1 MSRAV
6 IVLIFAI
13 VFNALANI
21 LIKVGMVKVGKTEE
35 WVHTLRKAAVQPAIL
50 LGVVSFALALVG
62 YSIVLTRLN
71 LSVAYPTMVSM
82 GLVIVVLASHFFLS
96 EAIRPV
102 QIVGFLLIISGVWM
116 VAR

>member
-21 LIKVGMVKVGKTEE
+21 LIKVGMIKVGKTEE
-35 WVHTLRKAAVQPAIL
+35 WVHAFWKASFQPAIL

-116 VAR
+116 VTR